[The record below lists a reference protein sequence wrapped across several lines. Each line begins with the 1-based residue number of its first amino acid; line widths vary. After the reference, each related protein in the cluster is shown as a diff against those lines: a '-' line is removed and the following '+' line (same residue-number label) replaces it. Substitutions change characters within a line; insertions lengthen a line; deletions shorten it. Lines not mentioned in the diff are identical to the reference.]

1 VKFNAADRAVSNFT
15 GVWQVGVPDTPRLWQ
30 SAPMSLA
37 PDTFHEIEV
46 PSDVIG
52 DDGVVT
58 IVFANLNA
66 SALLFPIE
74 DGIEV
79 LYREGGFLLN
89 YVRALI
95 IILCWMA
102 LFASIGLAASS
113 FLSFPVASL
122 VSVSL
127 LVLALSSGTMAM
139 VVDTGTVL
147 QTEGEGTS
155 LVGGAVDALAVPIFK
170 GMLTVIQLAKDY
182 SPVDAVST
190 GRSLP
195 WGVVAGAFMK
205 IVVVLGGCFGVAG
218 VWLFSRREMAATHVN
233 Q

>member
-1 VKFNAADRAVSNFT
+1 
-15 GVWQVGVPDTPRLWQ
+15 
-30 SAPMSLA
+30 MSLA
-37 PDTFHEIEV
+37 PDAFHEIKL
-46 PSDVIG
+46 PPDLIG
-52 DDGVVT
+52 DDGRMT
-58 IVFANLNA
+58 IAFLNLNQT
-66 SALLFPIE
+66 ALIFPLE

-79 LYREGGFLLN
+79 LYREGGFFLN
-89 YVRALI
+89 YVRALL

-139 VVDTGTVL
+139 VVDSGSVI
-147 QTEGEGTS
+147 EFEEPTS
-155 LVGGAVDALAVPIFK
+155 PFAVRIVDAVAVPLFEGLLAVIH
-170 GMLTVIQLAKDY
+170 LAKDY
-182 SPVDAVST
+182 APIDAIST

-195 WGVVAGAFMK
+195 WHLVASAFLK
-205 IVVVLGGCFGVAG
+205 IVVLVGGCFAVGG
-218 VWLFSRREMAATHVN
+218 IYLFGRREMAATQIN